1 MLRLRR
7 DQGVC
12 RDRVTLEISWLMTH
26 SSCAADAQMPHS
38 QSRQRASNAM
48 ALSFFFMR
56 AE

>member
-38 QSRQRASNAM
+38 QSRHRARNAM